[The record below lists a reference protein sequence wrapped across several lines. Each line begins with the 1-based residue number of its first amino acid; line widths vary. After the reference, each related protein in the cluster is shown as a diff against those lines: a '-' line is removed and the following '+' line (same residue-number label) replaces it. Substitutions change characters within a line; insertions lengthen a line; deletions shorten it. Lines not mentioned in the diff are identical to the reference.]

1 MIQQQNKNITEIT
14 ENEKYIKRCLQLAKN
29 GIGTAR
35 PNPSVGAVIVYKNT
49 IIGEGFTSAYGG
61 NHAEVNAINSVKD
74 KTLLKDATIY
84 VTLEPCAH
92 FGKTPPCADL
102 IVKHQIAKV
111 VIGCVDTNSL
121 VAGKGIERLQ
131 NAGINVTVGV
141 LEDACK
147 KHHKRFFTVQNK
159 KHPFIV
165 LKWAETADG
174 FIAPIKRDSQQPV
187 WISNSYSQ
195 QLVHK
200 IRSQEQA
207 ILVGTNTVIADNPS
221 LDVRHWAG
229 NNPLR
234 IVLDKNLRIP
244 LNVTVFDKKIKTLV
258 LVDKVKEQVEV
269 LEKTTSAKVLLK
281 DENQEENKIQERITY
296 EQIDFSS
303 RVAEQICEVLQ
314 KYQIQSVLIE
324 GGAQT
329 LQTFIDANLWDEAQV
344 FVGETSFKN
353 GVEAPRLSAEKIL
366 LKKQNIASDVLKIFE
381 NTQKTQ

>member
-1 MIQQQNKNITEIT
+1 MIQQQNQNTTEIT
-14 ENEKYIKRCLQLAKN
+14 ENEKYINRCLQLAKN

-35 PNPSVGAVIVYKNT
+35 PNPSVGAVVVYKNT
-49 IIGEGFTSAYGG
+49 IIGEGFTSAYGA

-74 KTLLKDATIY
+74 KTLLKEATIY

-141 LEDACK
+141 LEDKCK

-159 KHPFIV
+159 KRPFIV

-174 FIAPIKRDSQQPV
+174 FIAPLKRDAQQPV

-229 NNPLR
+229 NNPVR

-244 LNVTVFDKKIKTLV
+244 SNLTVFDKKVKTLV
-258 LVDKVKEQVEV
+258 LVNKVKEQ
-269 LEKTTSAKVLLK
+269 AKVLKITSSKVLSK
-281 DENQEENKIQERITY
+281 DKNQEEITY
-296 EQIDFSS
+296 EQIDFSF
-303 RVAEQICEVLQ
+303 RLAEQICSALQ
-314 KYQIQSVLIE
+314 KHQIQSVLIE

-344 FVGETSFKN
+344 FVSGTSFKN

-366 LKKQNIASDVLKIFE
+366 LKKQNIASDVLKTFE
-381 NTQKTQ
+381 NTQKTR